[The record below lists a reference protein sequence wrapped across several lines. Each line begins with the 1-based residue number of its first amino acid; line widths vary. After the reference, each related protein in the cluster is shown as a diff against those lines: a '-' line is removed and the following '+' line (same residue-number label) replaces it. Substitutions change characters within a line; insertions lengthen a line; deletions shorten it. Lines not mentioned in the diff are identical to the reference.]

1 MSTVLLNTYK
11 ATYKDGASTKCNA
24 QSITDAI
31 KLFTNSASEEPEDVE
46 RTATGMSVVIPESGG
61 GGDEGTISFT
71 TEALLNDEPIPFGL
85 FTFPTKG
92 IVSPGDTLFLSAYAV
107 DTDGIHFD
115 GWYVAVNN
123 LADWQYLG
131 NDYTI
136 PYIVP
141 ATEGIQSLQF
151 QARFYPQSN

>member
-11 ATYKDGASTKCNA
+11 ATYKDGASTRCNA

-31 KLFTNSASEEPEDVE
+31 KLFTDSASEEPEDVE
-46 RTATGMSVVIPESGG
+46 RTATGMSVVIPDSGG

-71 TEALLNDEPIPFGL
+71 TEATFEDQPSPLGMY
-85 FTFPTKG
+85 TFPSAGT
-92 IVSPGDTLFLSAYAV
+92 VNPGDKLFLSAFATENV
-107 DTDGIHFD
+107 SFD

-123 LADWQYLG
+123 LANWQYIGDDLTIE
-131 NDYTI
+131 YT
-136 PYIVP
+136 VP

-151 QARFYPQSN
+151 QARFTGIYN